1 MTLLCVFPSSPHV
14 IHTEFSGPSSVGK
27 LRPPEERSLVLGHT
41 SPGQNQDS
49 ELYSPK
55 FMLSLAPYP
64 VPPLQK
70 KGRKAAT
77 LGSGAPGIPQGLH
90 LFPGWPGTVERSL
103 WGSPQSHAR
112 GIPSPTSLSS
122 FLHMLAWGWGKVWW
136 GPSNVTSARSP
147 SSTTCRSHHT
157 PYSLSVWP

>member
-14 IHTEFSGPSSVGK
+14 IHTEFCGPSSVGK

-64 VPPLQK
+64 VPPLKKRQK
-70 KGRKAAT
+70 SSH
-77 LGSGAPGIPQGLH
+77 LGLWSPWDPPGPSSISRLAWNCGEISLGQSSVPCQGH
-90 LFPGWPGTVERSL
+90 PFPHFSELIS
-103 WGSPQSHAR
+103 SHA
-112 GIPSPTSLSS
+112 GVGVGKGVVGSLKCH
-122 FLHMLAWGWGKVWW
+122 F
-136 GPSNVTSARSP
+136 
-147 SSTTCRSHHT
+147 C
-157 PYSLSVWP
+157 